1 MNRIFLLP
9 SHGKGPC
16 DGVGGTIKRLA
27 TKASLHRTLQNH
39 ILTPLQLFEYCSQN
53 IHNIKTIYLYI
64 NDWENENNLLKER
77 HQNSKTIPGTRKLH
91 SFIPINEHE
100 LEVRSFSSCDEF
112 TIEKVIKKIP
122 KATLTFNIGNY
133 VTVVYRNYWWLALV
147 KKLIK
152 ITKK

>member
-1 MNRIFLLP
+1 M
-9 SHGKGPC
+9 
-16 DGVGGTIKRLA
+16 
-27 TKASLHRTLQNH
+27 
-39 ILTPLQLFEYCSQN
+39 
-53 IHNIKTIYLYI
+53 
-64 NDWENENNLLKER
+64 LKER
-77 HQNSKTIPGTRKLH
+77 YQNSKTIPGTRKLH

-147 KKLIK
+147 KEINQNNQEVTVMLFHPHGPSLQYLPHPEDELIIDFSDVLTIVMP
-152 ITKK
+152 ITNKSGHVYYLSKDKTIYVTDSLKGLS